1 MQANNDKGTVYI
13 FRECGTGNLLLET
26 TDMSVISG
34 VVPSHTIARTEKVI
48 IKGVSYVVVAF
59 EIDISGTVPAPD
71 ITGRPIQTEPTDRYG
86 IRTLI
91 YVKKSI
97 NPLRNFFLQ
106 IKVKG

>member
-34 VVPSHTIARTEKVI
+34 VVLSHTIARTEKVI

-59 EIDISGTVPAPD
+59 EIDISGAVSVLNTTDPQAQ
-71 ITGRPIQTEPTDRYG
+71 IEPTDSYG

-91 YVKKSI
+91 YLKKSI
-97 NPLRNFFLQ
+97 RPLRNFFYKL
-106 IKVKG
+106 KG

>member
-34 VVPSHTIARTEKVI
+34 VVPSNTIARTEKVI
-48 IKGVSYVVVAF
+48 IKGVSYIVVAF
-59 EIDISGTVPAPD
+59 EIDISGTVSVLN
-71 ITGRPIQTEPTDRYG
+71 TNGRPMQTEPTDSYG

-91 YVKKSI
+91 YLKKSI
-97 NPLRNFFLQ
+97 NPIRNFFLQ
-106 IKVKG
+106 IRVKG

>member
-1 MQANNDKGTVYI
+1 MQNNSDKGTVYI

-48 IKGVSYVVVAF
+48 IKGVSYIVVGF
-59 EIDISGTVPAPD
+59 EIDISGTAAVLNT
-71 ITGRPIQTEPTDRYG
+71 TGRRMQIEPTDLYG

-91 YVKKSI
+91 YLKKSV
-97 NPLRNFFLQ
+97 N
-106 IKVKG
+106 